1 MSMFR
6 VGRSLRATFDS
17 GLRHVLL
24 GLVPATPGAGT
35 TTRMVALPPHRD
47 GAPAEIDPARVKRE
61 VLKAIGE
68 IAASTGVQV
77 EIEAIE
83 YIPNDSPYYEKYY
96 TLALD
101 LGRHI
106 VRGR

>member
-1 MSMFR
+1 MSIFR
-6 VGRSLRATFDS
+6 VGRSFRATFDS

-24 GLVPATPGAGT
+24 GLVPGSPGAGT
-35 TTRMVALPPHRD
+35 AARMVALPPHRD
-47 GAPAEIDPARVKRE
+47 GAPAEVDPSRVRRE
-61 VLKAIGE
+61 VLKALSE
-68 IAASTGVQV
+68 VAASTGVQLD
-77 EIEAIE
+77 IETIE

-106 VRGR
+106 IRGR

>member
-1 MSMFR
+1 MAIAR
-6 VGRSLRATFDS
+6 VGRSYRATFDS

-24 GLVPATPGAGT
+24 GLVPASPGAGAAP
-35 TTRMVALPPHRD
+35 RLVALPMHRD
-47 GAPAEIDPARVKRE
+47 GAPAEVDPAQVRRE
-61 VLKAIGE
+61 VLKALGE

-77 EIEAIE
+77 DIEAIE

-96 TLALD
+96 SLALD

-106 VRGR
+106 VRGG